1 MEPNTEIDEGLEKYG
16 DLSRREK
23 LLLLRLYCHIPKDL
37 EQYFKAVFGDSGLHH
52 THAYHYF
59 RKRIMDNSDWSQPGE
74 MVVTY
79 RSLPLTLKQWDARF
93 VYEQLDNGKIAFGI
107 SRSPFSKEFLKKHEE
122 SVLKRAV
129 SYDID
134 DMMSLA
140 AVLCCCLH
148 CHAAEWPLAV
158 DNFVRVLLLLPGTQS
173 PIPNG
178 SDAVDDYTFL
188 CGIPRK
194 NKQTS
199 LLELQEP
206 PPKKSNDSR
215 VTEVSQR
222 KITGQIVP
230 SSGAAGKSHQPSLV
244 NSKASAACSKGLS
257 LTSGSRKLPFS
268 IDSILQKPNSNIKC
282 GIRSAFK
289 PYVAGQM
296 SNCSNLP
303 STAPYPVL
311 PCGLNWSCGHPFPFF
326 TVGNNP
332 YCCTTV
338 PNSCGHKND
347 FIPSLV
353 NSACAVN
360 SDGHHM
366 EQTTADIN
374 PCSMVREVVPSHST
388 TPNSHLSN
396 LNVESQLSPTLRDVT
411 VSHEVSEES
420 YDDPVTGNEN
430 GSALNTHPS
439 AANSIPSLI
448 VS

>member
-1 MEPNTEIDEGLEKYG
+1 
-16 DLSRREK
+16 
-23 LLLLRLYCHIPKDL
+23 
-37 EQYFKAVFGDSGLHH
+37 
-52 THAYHYF
+52 
-59 RKRIMDNSDWSQPGE
+59 MDNADWSQPGK

-79 RSLPLTLKQWDARF
+79 RSLPFTLKQWDARF

-107 SRSPFSKEFLKKHEE
+107 SRSPFSKDFLKKHEE

-158 DNFVRVLLLLPGTQS
+158 DNFVRVLLLLPGLEKKRYSALRYRVLLLLPGTPS
-173 PIPNG
+173 PIPHGN
-178 SDAVDDYTFL
+178 DDMDDYTFL
-188 CGIPRK
+188 CGIPR
-194 NKQTS
+194 NKQTCEFGATFTNFS
-199 LLELQEP
+199 CKFSFSALLELQEP

-222 KITGQIVP
+222 EITGQIVP
-230 SSGAAGKSHQPSLV
+230 SSGAAGKSHQASLV

-257 LTSGSRKLPFS
+257 LTSCSRKLPFS

-311 PCGLNWSCGHPFPFF
+311 PCGLNWSC
-326 TVGNNP
+326 VGFHTF
-332 YCCTTV
+332 Y
-338 PNSCGHKND
+338 
-347 FIPSLV
+347 
-353 NSACAVN
+353 
-360 SDGHHM
+360 
-366 EQTTADIN
+366 DILIFAN
-374 PCSMVREVVPSHST
+374 ELKCVVW
-388 TPNSHLSN
+388 
-396 LNVESQLSPTLRDVT
+396 
-411 VSHEVSEES
+411 
-420 YDDPVTGNEN
+420 
-430 GSALNTHPS
+430 
-439 AANSIPSLI
+439 
-448 VS
+448 